1 MEKKFKKIL
10 SSIAVLILVLA
21 MLPLSN
27 IANEV
32 AVEPDVVQPQQAT
45 KDEAAMP
52 SEEEKKPAE
61 EADNSMP
68 QTQSTD
74 ETNQPAP
81 AAEEAPRAAVGT
93 SLDDWNYKEEGGKY
107 ILTKFKKTE
116 WQDIVI
122 PGKIN
127 GKPVALDNVA
137 WPRNSLLPGSMN
149 SLTIQAAEDGTKVGV
164 VGDNLHRFFYNCT
177 FKGKVDL
184 RGLDTSNV
192 TNFQEVFEST
202 KGLTG
207 IDVTG
212 WDVSKGTNFQGTFKS
227 SKTPSITGLE
237 TWNTESATDMRW
249 MFYNMS
255 QISEINIDNWNV
267 GNVTNAQE
275 MFKSYDT
282 DNLTTISA
290 NNLSWNSATSL
301 YHFFGYSDNLRTIN
315 VKNWYLPK
323 VTDMRYFFFG
333 VNEGATKAYGDRSQA
348 ATINADGW
356 NFGTEIK
363 DSVNLYQA
371 QWYVK
376 NLILNANDWDL
387 GTREDWSGFNSL
399 FYSNDYTLEQ
409 NINNL
414 NAHGAK
420 KMNNF
425 ASYHHNLDVLN
436 ANNWTLPNVTSMNNA
451 FSGIQ
456 GTITTI
462 SAKNWNFSQTAKA
475 ENVLDMTRC
484 FESDNT
490 ITSIDLTGWQGL
502 NQNVNIN
509 YMFRYTNKLEYI
521 DMTSFDQAKITNKTY
536 AFWLGTLTPLT
547 VVTNNEVLYDAKYN
561 YKGDNRKAGQAIYRT
576 NYGKW
581 PDGTSTER
589 RYDTSNVAI
598 TGSGD
603 ETTDTNPNVETPTRE
618 GYEFTGWEKSTYYN
632 SVIYKAQWRK
642 IAKYK
647 VRYNANYGK
656 FDTPVADQPYGENED
671 VTITDQVPTRD
682 GYVFKGWTTQLR
694 GVCDLNQKD
703 INSDKSCTP
712 NFTTS
717 QVIQGGMPGAKD
729 GQIIT
734 LYALWAPASYNIAFD
749 ANTGSGQMDPQKA
762 VLNKSVKLNKN
773 TLTKPGYKFA
783 NWNTKDDGSGTPYN
797 DQANVR
803 NLTTTDGATVTLYAQ
818 WTPVNYK
825 IHFDANGGKGSM
837 TDQTMTYDQAA
848 NLKTNSY
855 RKDGYT
861 FKGWATSP
869 NGQVVYTDG
878 KEVSNLTDQE
888 NGTFTLY
895 AVWAGIEYQITYN
908 KNADD
913 ATGTMA
919 NQPWAYDASVTLNPN
934 QFSRPGWAF
943 KGWSLTSTGKVQY
956 RNQAI
961 VTDNFDGTS
970 ALMKYILRVRGD
982 VTLYAIWER
991 VNETVLPGPD
1001 GVKPSPDDVTVQ
1013 GPTVEGK
1020 PDGSVTLPEGGTVTP
1035 GQNAPQTNIPENS
1048 VVKPDGTVTTPGADK
1063 NPDTENDNVDVKP
1076 NPDGTITQPG
1086 PDGKLDTSTDNNIVK
1101 PNQGQADINPDG
1113 SITLP
1118 NGGTTKPGEN
1128 APEVNVPNGSTVKP
1142 DGTVNTPNGQ
1152 TVKPKP
1158 DGTITLPGA
1167 DGDINQDQDNPTVT
1181 PKPNGTQIPTITP
1194 EGGVTLPEGGT
1205 VKPGNGEPVTV
1216 PNGSTVNPDGTV
1228 TTPGADGK
1236 PGTTVKPNPDGTI
1249 TLPGA
1254 DGDINKDQDN
1264 PTVTPTPGA
1273 TQKPTINP
1281 DGSVTLP
1288 EGGTVKPGNGEP
1300 VTVPNGS
1307 TVNPDGTVTTPGADG
1322 KPGTTV
1328 KPNPDG
1334 TITLPGADGDINKDQ
1349 DNPTVTPTPGATQ
1362 KPTINNDGSVT
1373 LPEGGTVTL
1382 PNGQPV
1388 TVPAGGKVNPDGTV
1402 TVPGAD
1408 NTPGNGD
1415 DVTVKPTPEGGIT
1428 VPGADGDI
1436 NTPNDNVTVNPAP
1449 NGDKP
1454 TLNPDGTVTVP
1465 NGGTVT
1471 PGNGEPVTVPNGS
1484 TVNPDG
1490 TINTPNN
1497 GVVKPNPDGTI
1508 TLPGA
1513 DNNIKDPADNPTV
1526 APKPGAT
1533 QKPTINNDGSVTLPE
1548 GGTVTLPN
1556 GQPVTVPAGG
1566 KVNPDGTITVP
1577 GADNTPGNDDD
1588 VTVKPTPEGGITVP
1602 GTDGDINTP
1611 NDNVTVN
1618 PAPNGDKPTLNPD
1631 GTVTVPNGGT
1641 VTPGNGQPVTVPNG
1655 STVNPDG
1662 TVNTPNNGVVKP
1674 NPDGTITL
1682 PGADNNIKDPADNPT
1697 VAPKPGATQKPTI
1710 NPDGSV
1716 TLPEGGTVTL
1726 PGKDPIEAPNGST
1739 VLPDGSI
1746 VGPHGQ
1752 KVNPDGTIT
1761 LPGADGDINTPND
1774 NVTVTPNP
1782 NGTQKPII
1790 NPDGSVTLP
1799 EGGTVT
1805 LPNGETVNVPNGGTV
1820 KPDGTVKPTS
1830 QSSTPNKGDVA
1841 HTGISVNLGL
1851 VVVIAF
1857 AATALVAIRRR
1868 K

>member
-32 AVEPDVVQPQQAT
+32 AVEPDVVQPQTSEQKT
-45 KDEAAMP
+45 NDEAAMP
-52 SEEEKKPAE
+52 NEEEKKPAD

-68 QTQSTD
+68 QTQGTD

-81 AAEEAPRAAVGT
+81 AAEEAPRATAVGT
-93 SLDDWNYKEEGGKY
+93 SLDDWDYKEEGDKI
-107 ILTKFKKTE
+107 ILKSFKKGSN
-116 WQDIVI
+116 QDIVI

-127 GKPVALDNVA
+127 GKQVMLNDRFNYPNYT
-137 WPRNSLLPGSMN
+137 LPTYMN

-164 VGDNLHRFFYNCT
+164 VGNSIYGAFLDRN
-177 FKGKVDL
+177 FKGKLDL
-184 RGLDTSNV
+184 RGLDTSNI
-192 TNFQEVFEST
+192 TNFQAVLGRMS
-202 KGLTG
+202 GVTG

-212 WDVSKGTNFQGTFKS
+212 WDVSKGTDFSRAFYNDD
-227 SKTPSITGLE
+227 TPSITGLN
-237 TWNTESATDMRW
+237 TWNTASATDMHQ
-249 MFYNMS
+249 MFYNMAN
-255 QISEINIDNWNV
+255 ITEINIDGWHV
-267 GNVTNAQE
+267 ENVTTATE
-275 MFKSYDT
+275 MFKYSPKV
-282 DNLTTISA
+282 TTISA
-290 NNLSWNSATSL
+290 NNLRWNSVTTL
-301 YHFFGYSDNLRTIN
+301 NRCFGESANLRTIN
-315 VKNWYLPK
+315 VNNWYLPK
-323 VTDMRYFFFG
+323 VTDMAYF
-333 VNEGATKAYGDRSQA
+333 VYAINKGATNASGDRSQA
-348 ATINADGW
+348 ATLNADGW
-356 NFGTEIK
+356 NFGTEITK
-363 DSVNLYQA
+363 SVDFTGA
-371 QWYVK
+371 QHYAR
-376 NLILNANDWDL
+376 NLIVNANNWDL
-387 GTREDWSGFNSL
+387 GTREDWSGNHSL
-399 FYSNDYTLEQ
+399 FYYHDWTLEQ

-420 KMNNF
+420 NMNNF
-425 ASYHHNLDVLN
+425 ASSHNHLDVLN
-436 ANNWTLPNVTSMNNA
+436 ANNWTLPNVTSMKNA

-462 SAKNWNFSQTAKA
+462 SAKNWNFSRTARA
-475 ENVLDMTRC
+475 ENVLDMTSC

-490 ITSIDLTGWQGL
+490 ITSVDLTGWQGL

-509 YMFRYTNKLEYI
+509 YMFRYTNKLEFI
-521 DMTSFDQAKITNKTY
+521 DMTSFDQANITKKTN

-547 VVTNNEVLYDAKYN
+547 VVTNNQVLYDANYN
-561 YKGDNRKAGQAIYRT
+561 YKADNRKAGQAIYRP

-618 GYEFTGWEKSTYYN
+618 GYEFTGWKKSTYYD
-632 SVIYKAQWRK
+632 SVIYTAQWRK
-642 IAKYK
+642 IANYK

-682 GYVFKGWTTQLR
+682 GYVFKGWTTKLR
-694 GVCDLNQKD
+694 GVCDLNQQD

-717 QVIQGGMPGAKD
+717 QVIKGGMPGAKD

-749 ANTGSGQMDPQKA
+749 ANTGSGQMEPQKA
-762 VLNKSVKLNKN
+762 LNNESVKLNKN

-783 NWNTKDDGSGTPYN
+783 NWNTKADGSGTRYN
-797 DQANVR
+797 DQASVR
-803 NLTTTDGATVTLYAQ
+803 NLATTDGATVTLYAQ

-848 NLKTNSY
+848 NLKANSY

-878 KEVSNLTDQE
+878 KEVTNLTDQE

-895 AVWAGIEYQITYN
+895 AVWAGSQYQIIYN
-908 KNADD
+908 KNAAD
-913 ATGTMA
+913 ATGTME
-919 NQPWAYDASVTLNPN
+919 NQPWEYDASVTLNPN
-934 QFSRPGWAF
+934 QFSRPGYAF

-1001 GVKPSPDDVTVQ
+1001 KVPGTKDDVTVQ
-1013 GPTVEGK
+1013 GPTVEEK
-1020 PDGSVTLPEGGTVTP
+1020 PDGSVTLPEGGTVKP
-1035 GQNAPQTNIPENS
+1035 GENAPAVNVPNGST
-1048 VVKPDGTVTTPGADK
+1048 VKPDGTVETPNGG
-1063 NPDTENDNVDVKP
+1063 TVKP
-1076 NPDGTITQPG
+1076 NEDGTITQPG
-1086 PDGKLDTSTDNNIVK
+1086 PDGKLDTPADNNTVK
-1101 PNQGQADINPDG
+1101 PNQGQADIKPDG
-1113 SITLP
+1113 SVTLP

-1128 APEVNVPNGSTVKP
+1128 APEVNVPNGGTVKP
-1142 DGTVNTPNGQ
+1142 DGTVETPNGG
-1152 TVKPKP
+1152 TVKPNNN
-1158 DGTITLPGA
+1158 GTITLPGA
-1167 DGDINQDQDNPTVT
+1167 DKNPDTTDDNTVVT
-1181 PKPNGTQIPTITP
+1181 PKPDATQKPTITP

-1205 VKPGNGEPVTV
+1205 VKPGENAPEVNV
-1216 PNGSTVNPDGTV
+1216 PNGGTVKPDGTITV
-1228 TTPGADGK
+1228 PGADGK
-1236 PGTTVKPNPDGTI
+1236 
-1249 TLPGA
+1249 
-1254 DGDINKDQDN
+1254 
-1264 PTVTPTPGA
+1264 
-1273 TQKPTINP
+1273 
-1281 DGSVTLP
+1281 
-1288 EGGTVKPGNGEP
+1288 
-1300 VTVPNGS
+1300 
-1307 TVNPDGTVTTPGADG
+1307 
-1322 KPGTTV
+1322 
-1328 KPNPDG
+1328 
-1334 TITLPGADGDINKDQ
+1334 
-1349 DNPTVTPTPGATQ
+1349 
-1362 KPTINNDGSVT
+1362 
-1373 LPEGGTVTL
+1373 
-1382 PNGQPV
+1382 
-1388 TVPAGGKVNPDGTV
+1388 
-1402 TVPGAD
+1402 
-1408 NTPGNGD
+1408 PGNGD

-1428 VPGADGDI
+1428 VPGTDGDI

-1471 PGNGEPVTVPNGS
+1471 PGNGQPVTVPNGS

-1548 GGTVTLPN
+1548 GGTVTLPGKDPIEAPNGSTVLPDGSIIGPN
-1556 GQPVTVPAGG
+1556 GQ
-1566 KVNPDGTITVP
+1566 KVNPDGTITLP
-1577 GADNTPGNDDD
+1577 GADGDINKDQDNPTITPKPNGTQKPQLNEDGSVTLPEGGTVTLPNGQQVTVPAGGTVKPDGTVITPEGDVINPDGTVTKPGADGKPGTKDD
-1588 VTVKPTPEGGITVP
+1588 VTVKP
-1602 GTDGDINTP
+1602 
-1611 NDNVTVN
+1611 
-1618 PAPNGDKPTLNPD
+1618 NPD
-1631 GTVTVPNGGT
+1631 GTITLPGTDNNINTPEDNPTVTPKPNGTQKPTINPDGSVTLPDGGT
-1641 VTPGNGQPVTVPNG
+1641 VTLPGKDPVDVPAGGTVKPDG
-1655 STVNPDG
+1655 TVVDKDGNTINPDG
-1662 TVNTPNNGVVKP
+1662 TITTPGADGKPGTKDDVTVKP

-1682 PGADNNIKDPADNPT
+1682 PGADNNINTPEDNPT
-1697 VAPKPGATQKPTI
+1697 VTPNPNGTQKPTI

-1726 PGKDPIEAPNGST
+1726 P
-1739 VLPDGSI
+1739 
-1746 VGPHGQ
+1746 
-1752 KVNPDGTIT
+1752 
-1761 LPGADGDINTPND
+1761 
-1774 NVTVTPNP
+1774 
-1782 NGTQKPII
+1782 
-1790 NPDGSVTLP
+1790 
-1799 EGGTVT
+1799 
-1805 LPNGETVNVPNGGTV
+1805 NGETVDVPNGGTV
-1820 KPDGTVKPTS
+1820 KPDGTIVDKDGNIINPDGTVTS
-1830 QSSTPNKGDVA
+1830 PEANQTPQGSTPNKGDVA
-1841 HTGISVNLGL
+1841 HTGTSVNLGL
-1851 VVVIAF
+1851 AVVIAF
-1857 AATALVAIRRR
+1857 AATAIVAIRRR